1 MINISDLFLWP
12 MKKLARKL
20 GAEYI
25 LLKQDLDFSSAM
37 RFALDEFKKS
47 CHAKYPLR
55 QLINKYIRNLAKQNL
70 QGNEYIAR
78 VYDIEYVDILD
89 LGQLINEQRGGGIL
103 SEFSKFK
110 GKCHY
115 GFLNA
120 LLVWNGLTLISGYT
134 RNELKKKE
142 ICDVGSGSGELEEH
156 LLSLGVTGTHLHSV
170 DVSRASI
177 ERQKRLGINVYEGTI
192 GILPATL
199 RFDIIFLS
207 YFIDYDNNQLATF
220 ASAIEHAN
228 RGAKI
233 ILEGRLPARFLVG
246 QSDQQASN
254 TVTRGRFAF
263 EDARLISQAFDNLA
277 HKVSRTAKLERL
289 VVGSRYVYSHFGF
302 SRLPSY
308 FLVFKVV

>member
-233 ILEGRLPARFLVG
+233 ILEGRLP
-246 QSDQQASN
+246 
-254 TVTRGRFAF
+254 F